1 MGRRSDHTRSELNE
15 LLIEE
20 GWRQLSEVG
29 LARFSARDVAK
40 RVGYSIGTL
49 YNVFGSYDGLLLAI
63 NARTLAMWAADLEAR
78 LAEADGGDRIA
89 ALVSGYFE
97 FARRH
102 PKAWVAVFEHHMAD
116 WGPAPVWYAKAVHEV
131 LAIAAREIAATL
143 PGADPAQ
150 VARLARSLI
159 ATVHGHSV
167 FAVLRTFDMLGETAP
182 EAAALARVR
191 EALSAAQNSGGL
203 A

>member
-1 MGRRSDHTRSELNE
+1 MGRRSDHTRSELQA

-29 LARFSARDVAK
+29 LAHFSARDVAK

-63 NARTLAMWAADLEAR
+63 NARTLSMWAADLEAR
-78 LAEADGGDRIA
+78 LQGADAGDRIA
-89 ALVSGYFE
+89 ALVGGYFE

-102 PKAWVAVFEHHMAD
+102 PKAWIAVFEHHMAD
-116 WGPAPVWYAKAVHEV
+116 WGPAPVSYAEAVREV
-131 LAIAAREIAATL
+131 LAIAAREIGAAL
-143 PGADPAQ
+143 PGADPPRLE
-150 VARLARSLI
+150 RLARSLI
-159 ATVHGHSV
+159 ATVHGHCV

-191 EALSAAQNSGGL
+191 EALSAARR
-203 A
+203 AAD